1 MAIKKK
7 ITYSVSYTA
16 GTDTLSTKLNSLL
29 QDIVTLILSQNTGL
43 TVLDTITYGSS
54 RMTGAPLFDGGA
66 GGIYSSFF
74 ANKYYQS
81 DLYFIGTSEDNI
93 CLSIGFYQGMLV
105 IAMNMTPKVEK
116 SITDVWSSRYGL
128 ENPVWYAVGRA
139 SRSVESNNYN
149 GYNIA
154 IPYQIY
160 NDHIS
165 IDIIYW
171 HTEYSSGYTYA
182 GGDND
187 FERVSLVIFPTDEGQ
202 NQAGLGAAIQTFS
215 VRSAVYHAGNLRG
228 SLLAWSFSE
237 NLLDNPP
244 DVIKSDT
251 AAETMNSPVNTAT
264 LLAANGQYDARQ
276 WYAGLNN
283 YGVLWGQG
291 MRIWH
296 TLGGTDGSMVDA
308 GSYTAVCCRVVYTLQ
323 TIVEPGDTTRT
334 PSGQVVTSY
343 VTPLASAYNLPHLNA
358 GQAYIRKMRIPGWNP
373 ECKGEIYLLWA
384 PVLTAY
390 QSGDIVEVGN
400 KSYAIITEG
409 AVCWAAR
416 VL

>member
-7 ITYSVSYTA
+7 VTYSVGYTA
-16 GTDTLSTKLNSLL
+16 GTDTLTTKLNSLL
-29 QDIVTLILSQNTGL
+29 QDIVTLILTQNSGL

-66 GGIYSSFF
+66 GGINYDFF
-74 ANKYYQS
+74 ANRYYQS
-81 DLYFIGTSEDNI
+81 DLYFLGTSEDNI
-93 CLSIGFYQGMLV
+93 CLSIGFFQGALV

-116 SITDVWSSRYGL
+116 SITDVWSSKYGL
-128 ENPVWYAVGRA
+128 GNPVWYAIGRA
-139 SRSVESNNYN
+139 SRWNTQNIYN

-165 IDIIYW
+165 IDILYW

-202 NQAGLGAAIQTFS
+202 NQTGLGAAIQTFS
-215 VRSAVYHAGNLRG
+215 VRSGMGHDGNLRG

-244 DVIKSDT
+244 DVIKGDT
-251 AAETMNSPVNTAT
+251 NAATLNSPANTGT
-264 LLAANGQYDARQ
+264 LIAVNGQYDTRQ

-283 YGVLWGQG
+283 YGVLWGNG
-291 MRIWH
+291 MRILH
-296 TLGGTDGSMVDA
+296 TLGGTDGSMSTE
-308 GSYTAVCCRVVYTLQ
+308 GSYTAVGCRVVYTLQ
-323 TIVEPGDTTRT
+323 TIVEPGNTTRT

-343 VTPLASAYNLPHLNA
+343 ATPLASAYNLPRLNA
-358 GQAYIRKMRIPGWNP
+358 GQAYVRKMRIPGWNP

-390 QSGDIVEVGN
+390 QSGDIVEVGS

-409 AVCWAAR
+409 AVVWAAR
-416 VL
+416 VS